1 MVLSGVGDCMRVV
14 SDDDRDSSGCS
25 AIVVRGSTEERR
37 TDSSAGPTAAATPER
52 ERPVMGEEMPREA
65 MGKRPVRNAA

>member
-1 MVLSGVGDCMRVV
+1 MGME
-14 SDDDRDSSGCS
+14 SDDERASSGCS

-52 ERPVMGEEMPREA
+52 ERPVMGEELSREA
-65 MGKRPVRNAA
+65 AGKRPARNAA